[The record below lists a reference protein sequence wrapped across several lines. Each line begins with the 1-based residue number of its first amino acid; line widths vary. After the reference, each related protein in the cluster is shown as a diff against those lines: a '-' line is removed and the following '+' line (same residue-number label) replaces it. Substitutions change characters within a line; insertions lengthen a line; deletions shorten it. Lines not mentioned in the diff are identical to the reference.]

1 MSIELTKDPQTG
13 IRTVRATGEVS
24 IEEWIATFGDVYGR
38 AERGEHLLLLWD
50 LSMVT
55 KMPTWEEMEILI
67 DTVAKNRPRVSGRS
81 AIVATDEF
89 VYDLSRM
96 VQLHLEGAVV
106 QELRVFRGESEAK
119 EWLSKWGMVSE
130 IPAFL
135 DRLDQPVFLMNGEVT
150 VLAANRAA
158 QEYVGGTVGELENR
172 LCGDVIRC
180 FNADRP
186 GGCGKTDQCPACTI
200 RNSVLHTI
208 TSGEP
213 LRKIPTQQLLKTP
226 CGTELASFRISTD
239 MFGPFVCLRIDRR
252 THLHG

>member
-1 MSIELTKDPQTG
+1 MSIELEKDPQTG

-24 IEEWIATFGDVYGR
+24 TEEWIAAFGDVYGR
-38 AERGEHLLLLWD
+38 AEGGNHLLLLWD

-67 DTVAKNRPRVSGRS
+67 DMVAKKRPRVSGRS

-96 VQLHLEGAVV
+96 VQLHLDGVV
-106 QELRVFRGESEAK
+106 IQELEVFRGVSEAR
-119 EWLSKWGMVSE
+119 EWLSRWGRVLE

-135 DRLDQPVFLMNGEVT
+135 DRLGQPVFLMNGEVT
-150 VLAANRAA
+150 ILAANQAA
-158 QEYVGGTVGELENR
+158 QEYVGGTISELENR

-208 TSGEP
+208 ATGKP
-213 LRKIPTQQLLKTP
+213 LRKIPTQQLLRTSS
-226 CGTELASFRISTD
+226 GSGVASFRISTD

-252 THLHG
+252 PHLRS